1 MAKKKRRRK
10 TVAMEAP
17 APEKPTMLIDSKD
30 LSGDSLKV
38 GKKAR
43 VLVTGKI
50 TEESLRNWE
59 AKDRK
64 SYRMEIDKV
73 TVAKLKKKLGA

>member
-10 TVAMEAP
+10 TAVTEAP
-17 APEKPTMLIDSKD
+17 TSEKPTMLIDSKD
-30 LSGDSLKV
+30 LSGNSFKV
-38 GKKAR
+38 GKKAS

-50 TEESLRNWE
+50 IEESLRNWE

-73 TVAKLKKKLGA
+73 KVALKKKLGA